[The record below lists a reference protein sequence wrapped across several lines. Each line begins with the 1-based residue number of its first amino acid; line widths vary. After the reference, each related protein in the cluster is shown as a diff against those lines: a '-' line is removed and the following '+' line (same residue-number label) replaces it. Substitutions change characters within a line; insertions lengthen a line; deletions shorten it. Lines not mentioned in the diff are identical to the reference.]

1 MLPKNALDDLRA
13 MHKEFIWDS
22 KKPKIKHS
30 TLIGHYEDG
39 GFRDVELPAKFRSIK
54 KMSDKSNF
62 HPWIAVAD
70 KILKPL
76 GGIDTFYTSLQLSLE
91 FQSVLAYGNLCHM
104 ANATTS
110 SSYHHKTSG
119 TTNFYA

>member
-1 MLPKNALDDLRA
+1 MKVLPKNALDDLQA
-13 MHKEFIWDS
+13 MHKEFIWNS

-39 GFRDVELPAKFRSIK
+39 GFRDVDLAAKFKSIKFIWIK
-54 KMSDKSNF
+54 KMLDKSNF

-76 GGIDTFYTSLQLSLE
+76 GGIDTFYTNLQLSLE
-91 FQSVLAYGNLCHM
+91 FQSVLKIIPDF
-104 ANATTS
+104 T
-110 SSYHHKTSG
+110 KI
-119 TTNFYA
+119 